1 MIPTATHLAF
11 AAGYL
16 QLGMIPEARAELE
29 NLGAEDRASPA
40 ASASRLE
47 LAMLEEDWAE
57 VIACA
62 PELVA
67 HDNTGECPWIAWAY
81 ALRELRRIEEARDT
95 LLTGARLIEKPS
107 LLVAY
112 NLACYACLLGGL
124 PEARRLLD
132 GVFAKDDS
140 WRETAREDDDLAAL
154 RASQP

>member
-1 MIPTATHLAF
+1 MIPTATHLAY

-16 QLGMIPEARAELE
+16 QLGMIPEARTEIE
-29 NLGAEDRASPA
+29 SLGPEDRASPA
-40 ASASRLE
+40 ALALRLE
-47 LAMLEEDWAE
+47 LAMVEENWAE
-57 VIACA
+57 VIARA

-67 HDNTGECPWIAWAY
+67 RDNTGERPWIAWAY
-81 ALRELRRIEEARDT
+81 ALRELKRIEEARDT
-95 LLTGARLIEKPS
+95 LLTGARLIKKPS

-112 NLACYACLLGGL
+112 NLACYACLLGDL

-140 WRETAREDDDLAAL
+140 WREIAREDDDLADL

>member
-112 NLACYACLLGGL
+112 NLACYACLLGDL

-132 GVFAKDDS
+132 SVFAKDDS